1 MERID
6 SNGHL
11 PYISIPHTNTDNCFA
26 ETLPST
32 KQVREGT
39 NHSLTAEKAES
50 EQPQTK
56 DKLHDEEPLA
66 LPKSELIDNEANV
79 TSQTIRERIE
89 TPNLTYRYGFIN
101 EEGSQ

>member
-39 NHSLTAEKAES
+39 NHSLTAEKAKS

-66 LPKSELIDNEANV
+66 LPKSELIDNE
-79 TSQTIRERIE
+79 
-89 TPNLTYRYGFIN
+89 TPNLTYRYDLLMKRAA
-101 EEGSQ
+101 SKRQ

>member
-11 PYISIPHTNTDNCFA
+11 PYISIPHTNTDNCFCRNI
-26 ETLPST
+26 T
-32 KQVREGT
+32 KYKTSKRRNQSFINSR
-39 NHSLTAEKAES
+39 KAKS

-101 EEGSQ
+101 EEGHQ

>member
-39 NHSLTAEKAES
+39 NHSLTAEK
-50 EQPQTK
+50 
-56 DKLHDEEPLA
+56 
-66 LPKSELIDNEANV
+66 PKVNNHR
-79 TSQTIRERIE
+79 QRI
-89 TPNLTYRYGFIN
+89 NYMMKKHWHC
-101 EEGSQ
+101 QK